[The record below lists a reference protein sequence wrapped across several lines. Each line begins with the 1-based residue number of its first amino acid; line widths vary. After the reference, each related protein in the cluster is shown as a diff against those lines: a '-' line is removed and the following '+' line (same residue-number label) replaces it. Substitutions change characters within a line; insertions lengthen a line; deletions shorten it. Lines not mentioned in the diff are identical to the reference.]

1 MGTYFVSNIILIFS
15 LLSPLIRVMAYLSA
29 CGINFNWFGLPDYA
43 FGAVTITN
51 LETIGLETALMPI
64 PCKFIKFLFKH
75 A

>member
-1 MGTYFVSNIILIFS
+1 M
-15 LLSPLIRVMAYLSA
+15 IRVMAYLSA

-64 PCKFIKFLFKH
+64 PCKLFIFIF
-75 A
+75 